1 MAEEAVKQAIAQYW
15 GAMATTFDDDL
26 LHTPATEGELR
37 AWDRLIARLLPP
49 SPPRDVLDVGT
60 GTGFLALEFA
70 RRGHRVTGIDL
81 APEMIARA
89 REKAAALGLD
99 VCFLEGDAEAP
110 ALPNDSFDLV
120 ISRHLLWT
128 LPHPDRALAAWV
140 RLVRPGGRVVVIDGQ
155 WSASRKAR
163 PADDDG
169 NERNDDV
176 RSVEREYGEEV
187 TAALPFYGGAPV
199 EQVEEALRVAG
210 LRNIER
216 DMLEDLVAA
225 QVQRMRDVGREP
237 VAYIR
242 YAVWGDRPA

>member
-110 ALPNDSFDLV
+110 ARRV
-120 ISRHLLWT
+120 G
-128 LPHPDRALAAWV
+128 AACPSGW
-140 RLVRPGGRVVVIDGQ
+140 
-155 WSASRKAR
+155 AR
-163 PADDDG
+163 RRNRWAM
-169 NERNDDV
+169 ERF
-176 RSVEREYGEEV
+176 
-187 TAALPFYGGAPV
+187 AQGAP
-199 EQVEEALRVAG
+199 RG
-210 LRNIER
+210 
-216 DMLEDLVAA
+216 
-225 QVQRMRDVGREP
+225 
-237 VAYIR
+237 
-242 YAVWGDRPA
+242 